1 MSGCPAWWIPPF
13 VAGCLLVRLQ
23 TAFQA
28 ANAEEEEEGW
38 GCIVLSSDYLVV
50 LTSAY
55 LGETNF
61 TNSLHSALQPPSIWS
76 WDKAG
81 LQTSVTADC
90 PCLLTLSACTQTKPA
105 WNCSGKNKFSLKLFL
120 SPFSVCIDC
129 SVPLFTSCFC
139 KEKEHPLGIFSIS
152 CIWLLNFPLEFVVY
166 FTAFLAILL
175 CPSQA
180 FPV

>member
-61 TNSLHSALQPPSIWS
+61 TNSFHSALQPPSIWS

-152 CIWLLNFPLEFVVY
+152 CTWLLNFPLEFVVY